1 MTWVRERQFG
11 CTFQSRSQHFSK
23 PAEPIFGKFVCSLV
37 LAAAVHNCIWSF
49 GFTPSRL
56 FKDWQYFSNMGPT
69 GVLRTWGFSFTPGLV
84 FRELLSGCSLSL
96 RVLSLSL
103 CGRCGRY
110 IYLCYFFQLVLI
122 FKKAIRAY
130 LGDFGWK
137 K

>member
-23 PAEPIFGKFVCSLV
+23 PAEPIFGKFVCSLA

-56 FKDWQYFSNMGPT
+56 FKDWQYFSNMAPT
-69 GVLRTWGFSFTPGLV
+69 GVLRTWCFGFTHGLV
-84 FRELLSGCSLSL
+84 FRELLSGC
-96 RVLSLSL
+96 SLSL

-130 LGDFGWK
+130 LGDLDGK
-137 K
+137 SKPKA